1 MSFLTQL
8 EPTSCGLL
16 KQVLLEYLA
25 STLKQSDL
33 RSAPGRP
40 GGKKS
45 DKTAWVLCEK
55 VWLPLGPLETLD
67 LSVKVNGRSK
77 YVMTPSVQE
86 NLYRLCCCVAVQRYP
101 VLLQGRRKM
110 PTFLAPSTY
119 LFDWLCV
126 VLVSLVCGSCFACV
140 WGSCCVGSF
149 LAFFSLIGCVWSLF
163 RLCVVLVSLVVG
175 VLLWRSFCGG
185 SFFAF
190 LY

>member
-77 YVMTPSVQE
+77 YVMTPSVRE
-86 NLYRLCCCVAVQRYP
+86 VLYML
-101 VLLQGRRKM
+101 
-110 PTFLAPSTY
+110 
-119 LFDWLCV
+119 V
-126 VLVSLVCGSCFACV
+126 VLVVYLPVPTT
-140 WGSCCVGSF
+140 
-149 LAFFSLIGCVWSLF
+149 L
-163 RLCVVLVSLVVG
+163 
-175 VLLWRSFCGG
+175 
-185 SFFAF
+185 
-190 LY
+190 

>member
-1 MSFLTQL
+1 MINTNVFFSILLIFRYRLPRALLEGFSMSFLTQL

-101 VLLQGRRKM
+101 VLLQGRRRQRC
-110 PTFLAPSTY
+110 P
-119 LFDWLCV
+119 LFGTVD
-126 VLVSLVCGSCFACV
+126 VSL
-140 WGSCCVGSF
+140 
-149 LAFFSLIGCVWSLF
+149 
-163 RLCVVLVSLVVG
+163 
-175 VLLWRSFCGG
+175 
-185 SFFAF
+185 
-190 LY
+190 

>member
-1 MSFLTQL
+1 MINTNVFSILLIFRYRLPRALLEGFSMSFLTQL

-25 STLKQSDL
+25 STLKHSDL

-77 YVMTPSVQE
+77 YVMTPSVRE
-86 NLYRLCCCVAVQRYP
+86 VSYML
-101 VLLQGRRKM
+101 
-110 PTFLAPSTY
+110 
-119 LFDWLCV
+119 V
-126 VLVSLVCGSCFACV
+126 VLVV
-140 WGSCCVGSF
+140 
-149 LAFFSLIGCVWSLF
+149 
-163 RLCVVLVSLVVG
+163 
-175 VLLWRSFCGG
+175 
-185 SFFAF
+185 
-190 LY
+190 

>member
-110 PTFLAPSTY
+110 PTF
-119 LFDWLCV
+119 WHRRRI
-126 VLVSLVCGSCFACV
+126 
-140 WGSCCVGSF
+140 
-149 LAFFSLIGCVWSLF
+149 SLIGCVWFLF
-163 RLCVVLVSLVVG
+163 RLCVVLVSLV
-175 VLLWRSFCGG
+175 CGG
-185 SFFAF
+185 LVVWGLFSLFF
-190 LY
+190 L